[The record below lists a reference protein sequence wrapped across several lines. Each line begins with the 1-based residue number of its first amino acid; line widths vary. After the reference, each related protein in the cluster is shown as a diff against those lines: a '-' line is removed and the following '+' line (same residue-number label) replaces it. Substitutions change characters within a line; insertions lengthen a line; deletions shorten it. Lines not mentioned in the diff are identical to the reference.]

1 MLACYLC
8 TFASEPAL
16 FGELIR
22 SLRRKG
28 DGKFDLPRICEA
40 NFHEPP
46 LGPTFV
52 PWTNVNKM
60 DSGWR
65 SIYRKFRGETAN
77 RSDNCAATS
86 LPEQACG
93 CRPYRRSAVP
103 SLLIKPEWR
112 PLIGVPAPTPIK
124 TLPDSLHTSNELF
137 IVRPSTSFNFRPL
150 FFPFFDLSIPGLWTL
165 CSTLAFIGRIS
176 EEFVRV
182 NDGTRRDD
190 SKWNFREELGD

>member
-1 MLACYLC
+1 MHFRERAGSVRRINPI
-8 TFASEPAL
+8 ASEK
-16 FGELIR
+16 GQREIR
-22 SLRRKG
+22 FAANLR
-28 DGKFDLPRICEA
+28 GKFSW
-40 NFHEPP
+40 P

-124 TLPDSLHTSNELF
+124 TLPDSLHTSNELL
-137 IVRPSTSFNFRPL
+137 ILRHSTSFNFRPL
-150 FFPFFDLSIPGLWTL
+150 LFLFFDLSIPGLWTL
-165 CSTLAFIGRIS
+165 CSTLAFIGRKS

-182 NDGTRRDD
+182 EDGTRRDD
-190 SKWNFREELGD
+190 SKWNFREELSD